1 MKTFGFTIALSYL
14 MQGKKVRRH
23 DWHREA
29 WMEVSGDSIVD
40 ENEEDFCGMTNS
52 SDILADDWELVE

>member
-14 MQGKKVRRH
+14 TQGKKVRRH

-29 WMEVSGDSIVD
+29 WMEVSDGFIKD